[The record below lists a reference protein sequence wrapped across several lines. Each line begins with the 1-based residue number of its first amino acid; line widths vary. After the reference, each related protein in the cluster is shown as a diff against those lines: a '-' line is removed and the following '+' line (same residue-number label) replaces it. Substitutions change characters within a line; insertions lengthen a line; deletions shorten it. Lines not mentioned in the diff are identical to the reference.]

1 MPKNTDDSTI
11 VEFEYESQ
19 KIQIEG
25 YHKDDL
31 IFNKIKR
38 SKSFYELKLLEK
50 ARQYNLSGVYI
61 DIGANIGNHAIFF
74 NKFCPASKVYCFE
87 IEKSIFKIL
96 NRNMERNCAENSFH
110 LSNVGISD
118 ESGFVDLC
126 QVDHNN
132 CGITKIVNN
141 DGTQCI
147 VDTLDNLVEGI
158 ENISLI
164 KIDVEGFELQVIKG
178 ATKILINQSPII
190 FVELQSEQDFSI
202 FNEFISLFGYSTDK
216 TNYAGTPTYL
226 FEKMHQYCLE
236 LNNPLSIWLE

>member
-1 MPKNTDDSTI
+1 MPNNTDDSTI

-87 IEKSIFKIL
+87 IEKSIFKIYFGTL
-96 NRNMERNCAENSFH
+96 VCQPHFY
-110 LSNVGISD
+110 
-118 ESGFVDLC
+118 SGFRFIPMESISKEKKN
-126 QVDHNN
+126 H
-132 CGITKIVNN
+132 VNMSK
-141 DGTQCI
+141 QER
-147 VDTLDNLVEGI
+147 VAL
-158 ENISLI
+158 
-164 KIDVEGFELQVIKG
+164 
-178 ATKILINQSPII
+178 
-190 FVELQSEQDFSI
+190 FSAK
-202 FNEFISLFGYSTDK
+202 YV
-216 TNYAGTPTYL
+216 
-226 FEKMHQYCLE
+226 
-236 LNNPLSIWLE
+236 